1 MAIAAVMAADLFN
14 GLNTHVWTG
23 WIFFAVFLG
32 IVLVWAYTVSVEL
45 VFEFERAVRTHAS
58 CRLSILSFLLD
69 GSSHLSLATT
79 TTSSLLPTS
88 TSASSWSSSSH
99 YFHGTSPRPTSS
111 RSPPVTWIA
120 LGGSPSST
128 RLTTSRRIDTA
139 VSLKSSVLRLAK
151 PVSVDLRSTTAVVRT
166 CPRAFVRQ
174 TEASTSL
181 RKKTALQCRGCRA
194 TYLRG

>member
-1 MAIAAVMAADLFN
+1 MAADLFN

-99 YFHGTSPRPTSS
+99 YFRGTSPKPTSS
-111 RSPPVTWIA
+111 PSPPATWIA

-128 RLTTSRRIDTA
+128 RLTTLRRTGTVD
-139 VSLKSSVLRLAK
+139 LPRSSVPRLAR
-151 PVSVDLRSTTAVVRT
+151 PVSAGPRSTTAAVRT
-166 CPRAFVRQ
+166 CPRAFVKR

-181 RKKTALQCRGCRA
+181 RKKMALRCRGCRA